1 LLNLLFHV
9 QSCEDKKHLT
19 AKLLPKKPTRTLK
32 NTLEKLNEK
41 LDDLQRTYK
50 ATSNKSIEET
60 NIDRDFLKKRK
71 EVIHIIYYFII
82 IFAI

>member
-1 LLNLLFHV
+1 MFYV

-19 AKLLPKKPTRTLK
+19 IKLLPKKPTRTLK

-50 ATSNKSIEET
+50 ATSNKSIEDT

-71 EVIHIIYYFII
+71 EVIHFICYLIIIYNLIEY
-82 IFAI
+82 